1 MVMHIMCFISR
12 QLINSQYVN
21 KRHAKQFNSENCSLY
36 NVTYKRF
43 TKIINNTC
51 ILPLN
56 YNFIEWQ

>member
-21 KRHAKQFNSENCSLY
+21 KRHAKQLIVRIVPY
-36 NVTYKRF
+36 TMLPKRF

-56 YNFIEWQ
+56 YHFIEWQ